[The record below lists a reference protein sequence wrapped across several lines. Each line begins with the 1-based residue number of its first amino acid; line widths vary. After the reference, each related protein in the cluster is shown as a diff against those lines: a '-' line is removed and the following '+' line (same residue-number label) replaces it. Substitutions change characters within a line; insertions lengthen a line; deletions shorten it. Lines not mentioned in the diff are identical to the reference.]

1 MAIDK
6 RHTQIKEGAG
16 LEESRLNQEFI
27 DFLQKYSTPVL
38 LVLAVIALGFVGL
51 RKYREHQEAEL
62 DRGFSELT
70 LATESG
76 TPSPESLQ
84 AIAREFEGESA
95 VAILAELTAADT
107 RLQALVR
114 GIQPGA
120 EVEADGTLK
129 DPSMILKAEDREG
142 LLTQIERSYTKVD
155 KELDGVKGRELL
167 RLRAIFGLAAVAES
181 RGAADQAK
189 SEYERAKALAKSSGF
204 DYAVALAES
213 RESSIGSVIDS
224 PALLTE
230 SDLPKK
236 ETGAVLDLQPG
247 AGAAA
252 PVGPMPVPVEAPANP
267 GAPAPEVVPQGAP

>member
-1 MAIDK
+1 MAMDK
-6 RHTQIKEGAG
+6 RHAQIKEGAG

-51 RKYREHQEAEL
+51 RKYREHKEAEL

-76 TPSPESLQ
+76 SPSPESLQ
-84 AIAREFEGESA
+84 AIAREFEGDSA
-95 VAILAELTAADT
+95 VANLAELTAADT

-120 EVEADGTLK
+120 ETDVDGTLK
-129 DPSMILKAEDREG
+129 DPSMVLTPADRDG
-142 LLTQIERSYTKVD
+142 LLTQIERSYSKVD
-155 KELDGVKGRELL
+155 KELSGVKGRELL
-167 RLRAIFGLAAVAES
+167 RLRAIFGLAALAEC
-181 RGAADQAK
+181 RGSADQAK
-189 SEYERAKALAKSSGF
+189 SEYERAKALAKSTGF

-213 RESSIGSVIDS
+213 RESSIDRVIQS

-236 ETGAVLDLQPG
+236 LTGAVLDLQPG
-247 AGAAA
+247 AGTAA
-252 PVGPMPVPVEAPANP
+252 PVVPLPVPVEAPANP
-267 GAPAPEVVPQGAP
+267 GAPEVVPQGAL